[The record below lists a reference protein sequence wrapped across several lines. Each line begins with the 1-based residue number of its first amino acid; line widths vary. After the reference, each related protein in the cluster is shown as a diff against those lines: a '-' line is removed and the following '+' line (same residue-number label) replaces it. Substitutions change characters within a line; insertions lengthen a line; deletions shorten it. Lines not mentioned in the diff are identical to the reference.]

1 MSNSHAGVP
10 RRLLFEVFGRLR
22 GPRLLEPA
30 HPLSRSVSA
39 SHGIVDYYVLV
50 AVITGLV
57 VDAVFVIGLWL
68 SEILARRGILA
79 KTDSKG
85 VRHRFDG
92 RRIILFAGL
101 ANLVFGG
108 VLATQGILSL
118 WAIPLFIGGLALIG
132 KAATMWRL
140 TLMKGPPLGN

>member
-1 MSNSHAGVP
+1 MAFARSK
-10 RRLLFEVFGRLR
+10 LEV
-22 GPRLLEPA
+22 
-30 HPLSRSVSA
+30 
-39 SHGIVDYYVLV
+39 GIFIMPVVDYYVLV

-68 SEILARRGILA
+68 SELLARRGILA

-85 VRHRFDG
+85 GRRRFDG

-132 KAATMWRL
+132 KAATMRRL
-140 TLMKGPPLGN
+140 TLVKGPGLGH

>member
-1 MSNSHAGVP
+1 MPV
-10 RRLLFEVFGRLR
+10 
-22 GPRLLEPA
+22 
-30 HPLSRSVSA
+30 
-39 SHGIVDYYVLV
+39 VDYYVFL

-68 SEILARRGILA
+68 SETLARRGILA

-85 VRHRFDG
+85 GRRRFDG

-108 VLATQGILSL
+108 VLATQGFLSL

-132 KAATMWRL
+132 KAAKMQR
-140 TLMKGPPLGN
+140 TLKSPGELRHEPVEGG

>member
-1 MSNSHAGVP
+1 
-10 RRLLFEVFGRLR
+10 LEV
-22 GPRLLEPA
+22 
-30 HPLSRSVSA
+30 
-39 SHGIVDYYVLV
+39 GIFIMPVADYYIVV

-57 VDAVFVIGLWL
+57 VDAVFIICLWL
-68 SEILARRGILA
+68 SETLVRRGILA

-85 VRHRFDG
+85 GRRRFDR

-108 VLATQGILSL
+108 LLAMQGLLSL

-132 KAATMWRL
+132 KAATMRRAL
-140 TLMKGPPLGN
+140 ESPGELRQ

>member
-1 MSNSHAGVP
+1 
-10 RRLLFEVFGRLR
+10 LEV
-22 GPRLLEPA
+22 
-30 HPLSRSVSA
+30 
-39 SHGIVDYYVLV
+39 GILIAPGVDYYLCV

-68 SEILARRGILA
+68 SETLARRGILA

-85 VRHRFDG
+85 GRRRFDG

-108 VLATQGILSL
+108 VLATQGFLSL
-118 WAIPLFIGGLALIG
+118 LAIPLFIGGLALIG
-132 KAATMWRL
+132 KAATMRL
-140 TLMKGPPLGN
+140 ALVARRWTRETE